1 MNVKRRVYDALNV
14 LIALGL
20 LKRSGNKLIG
30 KKCDSDTLFI
40 SDKVTEQE
48 KTTAKVE
55 MSCKKEELLLEE
67 LRSLRNAYHQRLDSL
82 KEKQSLHRE
91 IRNKLNCI
99 RYLSERNRYWRSEN
113 PEREV
118 MKKRI

>member
-1 MNVKRRVYDALNV
+1 LNVKRRVYDALNV

-40 SDKVTEQE
+40 SDKISEQE

-55 MSCKKEELLLEE
+55 MSCKK
-67 LRSLRNAYHQRLDSL
+67 
-82 KEKQSLHRE
+82 
-91 IRNKLNCI
+91 
-99 RYLSERNRYWRSEN
+99 
-113 PEREV
+113 
-118 MKKRI
+118 